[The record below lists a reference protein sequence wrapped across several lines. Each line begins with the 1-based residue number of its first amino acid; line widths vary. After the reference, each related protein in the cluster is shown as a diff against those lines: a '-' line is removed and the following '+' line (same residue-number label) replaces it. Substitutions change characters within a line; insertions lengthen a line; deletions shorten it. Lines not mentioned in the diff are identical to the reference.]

1 MPTFEISFSDLEK
14 LLGRPLPQ
22 GNQLAE
28 LLSYAKAEIEN
39 EEGDKAT
46 INVEDSNRPDLL
58 CVEGL
63 ARQLK
68 GALEV
73 ETGLK
78 NYQIHNSEYK
88 VIVNGK
94 LESIR
99 GFIACAVVTG
109 VKLSGD
115 LIKQL
120 MQMQE
125 KLDATHGRGRKKTS
139 IGLYNSDTLKW
150 PLKYT
155 LTKPHEN
162 AFVPLGF
169 ADAMAP
175 HEILKNHP
183 KGPEY
188 GHILKNLEEYPI
200 FMDSVNKVLSM
211 PPIVNSNDLGQINEH
226 SENILIE
233 VTGTD
238 YNTVNNILRLFAMS
252 LADRGGKI
260 FNVKVDYPYRKTD
273 TTPNFDTKRMTLHPQ
288 KVNDILG
295 LKLDAVD
302 MVKILKMMRFG
313 ASQNLDAVS
322 NNVLA
327 DVPAYRTDVM
337 HAVDIYEDIAIGYG
351 FHKFTAEPIALATT
365 GSLSSAEKVSRKFR
379 EACIG
384 LGAQEI
390 MSFDLTNKDSLFK
403 LMGAKEEK
411 VVEVDNPITFTFSC
425 LRNKLLPS
433 IMEFLS
439 KNTKK
444 EYPQRIFEVG
454 DVVYPDSKADEM
466 SVTEQRLAFAI
477 SHSDVTFTEAKQCLD
492 AVFSNLGIKIA
503 VREEEHES
511 FIAGRC
517 AAIYSGK
524 ERIGIIGEVHPQ
536 VLANWG
542 LEMPVVGFE
551 VKL

>member
-1 MPTFEISFSDLEK
+1 MPTFEISLADLEK
-14 LLGRPLPQ
+14 LIGRHLPR
-22 GNQLAE
+22 GSQLAE
-28 LLSYAKAEIEN
+28 LLSYAKAEIES
-39 EEGDKAT
+39 EEGDIAT

-63 ARQLK
+63 ARQLR
-68 GALEV
+68 GALEI
-73 ETGLK
+73 EIGLK
-78 NYQIHNSEYK
+78 NYSVHPSEYK

-94 LESIR
+94 LENIR
-99 GFIACAVVTG
+99 GFIACAVVKE
-109 VKLSGD
+109 VKLSDD

-139 IGLYNSDTLKW
+139 IGLYNLDGIKW

-169 ADAMAP
+169 SDAMAP

-183 KGPEY
+183 KGQEY
-188 GHILKNLEEYPI
+188 GNILKNLEEYPI
-200 FMDSVNKVLSM
+200 FIDSANKVLSL
-211 PPIVNSNDLGQINEH
+211 PPIVNSNDLGQINEN
-226 SENILIE
+226 SENILVE

-238 YNTVNNILRLFAMS
+238 YNAINNILRLFVMS

-260 FNVKVDYPYRKTD
+260 FSVKIDYPYRKTD

-288 KVNDILG
+288 KVNDCLG

-302 MVKILKMMRFG
+302 MMKILKKMRFG
-313 ASQNLDAVS
+313 AGQNLDAVS

-327 DVPAYRTDVM
+327 DVPAYRIDVM

-351 FHKFTAEPIALATT
+351 LHKFVSEPIALPTT
-365 GSLSSAEKVSRKFR
+365 GSLSPAEKVSRKFR
-379 EACIG
+379 EICIG

-390 MSFDLTNKDSLFK
+390 MSFDLTNKDNLFK
-403 LMGAKEEK
+403 LMGTKEEK
-411 VVEVDNPITFTFSC
+411 VVELENPMAFTFSC

-433 IMEFLS
+433 VMEFLS

-444 EYPQRIFEVG
+444 EFPQKVFEVG
-454 DVVYPDSKADEM
+454 DVVYPDSKKDEM
-466 SVTEQRLAFAI
+466 SVTEQRLCFAI
-477 SHSDVTFTEAKQCLD
+477 SHSDVTFTEGGQCLD
-492 AVFSNLGIKIA
+492 AIFSNLGIKIA
-503 VREEEHES
+503 VKEAEHES

-517 AAIYSGK
+517 AAIYAGK
-524 ERIGIIGEVHPQ
+524 ERIGIIGEIHPQ
-536 VLANWG
+536 ILKNLG
-542 LEMPVVGFE
+542 LEMPVVAFE
-551 VKL
+551 IRL